1 MYKILYDNDFL
12 FDPFDDS
19 RVVYNASIT
28 NNVNA
33 ASYLDFTVT
42 SAHPMYDKI
51 EERSGIITVYWDNEE
66 LFQGQITKIEL
77 DLDGNKTVACSSA
90 LDWLREVQL
99 RPYSTD
105 EAECKEY
112 EFPLDKAPEGLDG
125 YFQWVIDQY
134 NATNLDD
141 RRFDIDVNQANGLT
155 SKNHVYFASTSPQT
169 VADAIESNILDAY
182 GGYLVLRYVDH
193 RLVLDLY
200 SDIHEMNPQI
210 IDFAENILDITKTED
225 TNDQYTAVL
234 PLGKSPQYTAKQQ
247 KYHDEKDAYDKRMK
261 ERDAAQKSKIDR
273 LRKEEEAERKRID
286 GIKDKQAKKAA
297 QDALKRR
304 QDARRK
310 DEDAFRKETE
320 RLQNEQKIKDDANN
334 ADKTKTNPIDI
345 SSLPDGGLP
354 TDLDLYKKGDVVY
367 SMTAVERYGYK
378 EYVYTDNE
386 VEDKQELLK
395 LAGVMLR
402 KLMAPA
408 LSIDVKA
415 IDRALYQPE
424 HTHLFVGQA
433 VRVRSKIHGIDEFMM
448 VSSLKINLT
457 DPSQTTAT
465 LGVVYDTLTG
475 QQSSF
480 LKSLN
485 SQIDASVDVVTKV
498 ENNVKNT
505 EITLGQVQQVV
516 SNVNDKTDLV
526 INNVGDYKW
535 QTDVAWDSA
544 NEAQNT
550 ADEANEKADVNKES
564 INNLKT
570 EVDTSKA
577 ETEEAIGQMSN
588 EMAAIAQKAE
598 DIRTDANAAVES
610 VRGDL
615 AETDAKAQDAATKAQ
630 QAMDGLTDANTKIE
644 GLETSVDHN
653 TEAITNANGEI
664 VGVKEQITGVATT
677 ANNALSV
684 ATTNTQSLKEQSNRI
699 DTAYS
704 DIESARTAISE
715 VKQTADGVK
724 LNLETNYLDKTQTAA
739 AYATKAQ
746 LTATSKQIST
756 SVSKKYATI
765 ETVEGLQN
773 IADAA
778 IETWSGQVNPTNSNP
793 PASTWTTDA
802 LKRQHTGDIYYNM
815 STGKSYRWGSADGTA
830 YSWTMIADNDIT
842 KALADAAKA
851 QQTANGAKQ
860 DVVNLSNKVKAEYVS
875 NSTFNQTAES
885 IRASVTEAASTAN
898 AASEKAAALEVRANG
913 IDATLREQASTLNN
927 HTTTI
932 GQLSVKANGLQGKFE
947 QVSGDISNLNKSLN
961 GLINPGF
968 ANNDYGWVK
977 SGASFRLS
985 TYDATL
991 NGPYLVAENFS
1002 NGGTYQI
1009 INKGLL
1015 SLIPKHTYRIS
1026 LLMHVNR
1033 SVLKYP
1039 NFGMTV
1045 RMIKSIDPYA
1055 AYDGYFVSLP
1065 ANKITDNQFANYSID
1080 WVCPEKVTQG
1090 YFRIAAITNAGT
1102 GGFISVKSVDIVDV
1116 TEGAAALTKTATL
1129 EAGLNGFKQTV
1140 EETYTTKD
1148 EFNNLQIG
1156 GRNLLLSTKTSKQVV
1171 GNNGANQ
1178 TMTLYTLS
1186 THSWAHLDP
1195 GEYMISA
1202 DISYEGTI
1210 SGKFTFQR
1218 DYKPWGFTP
1227 SAGKNFA
1234 DIITDSKRKAHVEFC
1249 VTNAYDGASKDLAV
1263 RFDNVQGTVTFSNV
1277 KLEKGNKATTW
1288 SPAPDDMLDKATAQE
1303 TYSTNSY
1310 VDQKAKSV
1318 SIGVVE
1324 AYKRGE
1330 HGDKLTTSSQ
1340 LQAMKDSITST
1351 VASTYET
1358 KSDATLKGKAIDGL
1372 INPDFTTGTTYGWS
1386 GHNYVGRISTVDA
1399 SVGGPY
1405 LVCERFTPNSGF
1417 RITNNGVITVKPGN
1431 TYRVSANLRASH
1443 DFIKTEL
1450 GMFLRKANDTLI
1462 SVHRIAVRA
1471 DFDAAGNVWTYRYV
1485 DIKIPDKITAIKI
1498 GFGAEVT
1505 SAAGHF
1511 VIKGLRIEDV
1521 TLALAAQD
1529 TANKGM
1535 KQSSEAIQSLE
1546 KFQQSVEETYVKGED
1561 LSGGSTNI
1569 LIDTKA
1575 FGNANPNGA
1584 TNGLPGVLGFP
1595 TNTSYQGLTIRE
1607 IPASNTSAN
1616 QVICEYA
1623 IKDCQGGQWYTA
1635 SFFAKGSGTFQAYFY
1650 TNGNVVESKTVA
1662 NDSYSGVT
1670 TTSGGDGRAEIKV
1683 DGRWRRYNVSWR
1695 LDPKNTSVF
1704 EKRFL
1709 LRRDATSGNIAVCGV
1724 KLEKGTIPS
1733 DWSPSPFDLAQQTS
1747 LNGELTKYTEKTTFE
1762 QTKKS
1767 FEWNIKSLAKY
1778 GPDKIPNGDPRSDLE
1793 TIMAIE
1799 KDSNPPVYTFTV
1811 NNTSAPTRTRVSR
1824 TIFTLT
1830 SALIANRTYRFS
1842 FEARV
1847 VSGSVP
1853 SADHIRLVCSNDN
1866 WSGYWPWLDGSGL
1879 GTTWKTFT
1887 GVVKVTQN
1895 CTKGAI
1901 EYNATTTGSKKF
1913 YIRNISIM
1921 DVTEGANAQSGV
1933 NELDTLIRYTSNGIE
1948 VGRKTNGQYTGPK
1961 ALVNSNGSFD
1971 VVKADNTLVSRLGE
1985 NLMGIMRD
1993 PTLND
1998 YRYSLSTFISP
2009 AAGQGKERRGVN
2021 MKSYG
2026 SFLLNGIPCNAA
2038 TDMIGAG
2045 ASNEAKIPLASSNSW
2060 FYLKMNLKSLQDTTF
2075 TIANAAT
2082 FRSDYYKK
2090 VDAINNGTTTT
2101 TFDSRYFDHCLCCA
2115 TANNNSSDTSVTAG
2129 AQRQVMITSPGLYGI
2144 VVHVHGY
2151 KPNTA
2156 NSFMDL
2162 VVEQMSATASSYSM
2176 APNMRFRIFET
2187 SDKEGFIQKQ
2197 TPIVFNKFDV
2207 GTRLRIGF
2215 QASHSGFRLSTWSKI
2230 YIVRM
2235 PFSSIIG

>member
-77 DLDGNKTVACSSA
+77 DLDGDKTVACSSA

-105 EAECKEY
+105 EAECKKY
-112 EFPLDKAPEGLDG
+112 EFPLDKAPESLDG

-169 VADAIESNILDAY
+169 VANAIESNILDAY
-182 GGYLVLRYVDH
+182 GGYLVLRYDDH

-200 SDIHEMNPQI
+200 SDIHETNPQI

-247 KYHDEKDAYDKRMK
+247 KYHDEKDAYDKMMK
-261 ERDAAQKSKIDR
+261 ERDAAHKSEIDR

-286 GIKDKQAKKAA
+286 GITDKKAKKAA

-304 QDARRK
+304 QDARQK
-310 DEDAFRKETE
+310 NEDAFNKETE
-320 RLQNEQKIKDDANN
+320 RLRNEQKIKDDANN

-378 EYVYTDNE
+378 EYVYTEND

-448 VSSLKINLT
+448 VSSIKLDLT
-457 DPSQTTAT
+457 DPSRTTAT
-465 LGVVYDTLTG
+465 LGVAYDTLTG
-475 QQSSF
+475 QQSSY

-577 ETEEAIGQMSN
+577 ETEEALGQMSN

-598 DIRTDANAAVES
+598 DIRTEAQGGIEEAKARIEQVRSDANAAVES

-615 AETDAKAQDAATKAQ
+615 AETDTKAQNAATKAE

-644 GLETSVDHN
+644 GLKTSVDRN

-704 DIESARTAISE
+704 DIETTRTTISE

-724 LNLETNYLDKTQTAA
+724 LNLETNYLDKTQTAD

-746 LTATSKQIST
+746 LAATSEQIST

-778 IETWSGQVNPTNSNP
+778 IETWSGRVNPTNSNP

-815 STGKSYRWGSADGTA
+815 DTGKSYRWGSTDGTS
-830 YSWTMIADNDIT
+830 YSWAMIADNDIT

-851 QQTANGAKQ
+851 QATAEGAKT
-860 DVVNLSNKVKAEYVS
+860 DVANLSNKVKAEYVS

-932 GQLSVKANGLQGKFE
+932 GQLSVKADGLQGKFEQVSTSLDVALANSEELLYNGGFEFGMDGWSCSYADLIVTSNDAHSGMKWARTLMHAKELFSTRPIKVINGRRYRFGMWYKIDNGYTNNYGGLRLQKSPDGTNFYDWEHRDIAMESTSGDWRYAYVDGIADDTVRFVRARMEFNHNIDVFLDDLSIKDITDAYNNAEKANTALTKSSQLEQNLDGFRQTVTESYLKKDDAETKYTSKSEFTQTTNEIRGTVQETAETVEGHTNSISQLSLKADGLQGKFE
-947 QVSGDISNLNKSLN
+947 QVSGDISNLNKSLT

-977 SGASFRLS
+977 RGASFRLS
-985 TYDATL
+985 TYDVTL
-991 NGPYLVAENFS
+991 NGPCLVAENFS

-1033 SVLKYP
+1033 SVLKEP
-1039 NFGMTV
+1039 NIGITV
-1045 RMIKSIDPYA
+1045 RMLKSIDPYA
-1055 AYDGYFVSLP
+1055 IYNDYFVSLP

-1090 YFRIAAITNAGT
+1090 YFRMAAVTNAGT

-1129 EAGLNGFKQTV
+1129 EAGLNGFRQTV
-1140 EETYTTKD
+1140 EETYTTKAETQD
-1148 EFNNLQIG
+1148 KINAIAIGSVNYCKYGDYQNVVNGITGLAYDRATNIYEFDVPTTTNSSWGGGIGARNESSNKMTIPWGEWGTLTFDVYASAECVVKSDINNWFDG
-1156 GRNLLLSTKTSKQVV
+1156 TS
-1171 GNNGANQ
+1171 GIDNDLRSR
-1178 TMTLYTLS
+1178 MTLC
-1186 THSWAHLDP
+1186 P
-1195 GEYMISA
+1195 
-1202 DISYEGTI
+1202 
-1210 SGKFTFQR
+1210 
-1218 DYKPWGFTP
+1218 P
-1227 SAGKNFA
+1227 SASLVLESS
-1234 DIITDSKRKAHVEFC
+1234 T
-1249 VTNAYDGASKDLAV
+1249 AS
-1263 RFDNVQGTVTFSNV
+1263 GIPS
-1277 KLEKGNKATTW
+1277 
-1288 SPAPDDMLDKATAQE
+1288 
-1303 TYSTNSY
+1303 
-1310 VDQKAKSV
+1310 
-1318 SIGVVE
+1318 
-1324 AYKRGE
+1324 
-1330 HGDKLTTSSQ
+1330 
-1340 LQAMKDSITST
+1340 
-1351 VASTYET
+1351 
-1358 KSDATLKGKAIDGL
+1358 
-1372 INPDFTTGTTYGWS
+1372 
-1386 GHNYVGRISTVDA
+1386 
-1399 SVGGPY
+1399 
-1405 LVCERFTPNSGF
+1405 F
-1417 RITNNGVITVKPGN
+1417 RIPAN
-1431 TYRVSANLRASH
+1431 TW
-1443 DFIKTEL
+1443 
-1450 GMFLRKANDTLI
+1450 
-1462 SVHRIAVRA
+1462 VR
-1471 DFDAAGNVWTYRYV
+1471 
-1485 DIKIPDKITAIKI
+1485 
-1498 GFGAEVT
+1498 
-1505 SAAGHF
+1505 
-1511 VIKGLRIEDV
+1511 
-1521 TLALAAQD
+1521 
-1529 TANKGM
+1529 
-1535 KQSSEAIQSLE
+1535 
-1546 KFQQSVEETYVKGED
+1546 
-1561 LSGGSTNI
+1561 
-1569 LIDTKA
+1569 
-1575 FGNANPNGA
+1575 
-1584 TNGLPGVLGFP
+1584 LGFSIY
-1595 TNTSYQGLTIRE
+1595 NG
-1607 IPASNTSAN
+1607 NTSAN
-1616 QVICEYA
+1616 PNK
-1623 IKDCQGGQWYTA
+1623 KDIR
-1635 SFFAKGSGTFQAYFY
+1635 SY
-1650 TNGNVVESKTVA
+1650 TN
-1662 NDSYSGVT
+1662 
-1670 TTSGGDGRAEIKV
+1670 I
-1683 DGRWRRYNVSWR
+1683 
-1695 LDPKNTSVF
+1695 LCLP
-1704 EKRFL
+1704 
-1709 LRRDATSGNIAVCGV
+1709 
-1724 KLEKGTIPS
+1724 
-1733 DWSPSPFDLAQQTS
+1733 
-1747 LNGELTKYTEKTTFE
+1747 
-1762 QTKKS
+1762 
-1767 FEWNIKSLAKY
+1767 
-1778 GPDKIPNGDPRSDLE
+1778 
-1793 TIMAIE
+1793 
-1799 KDSNPPVYTFTV
+1799 
-1811 NNTSAPTRTRVSR
+1811 TSAV
-1824 TIFTLT
+1824 
-1830 SALIANRTYRFS
+1830 Y
-1842 FEARV
+1842 
-1847 VSGSVP
+1847 
-1853 SADHIRLVCSNDN
+1853 
-1866 WSGYWPWLDGSGL
+1866 
-1879 GTTWKTFT
+1879 
-1887 GVVKVTQN
+1887 
-1895 CTKGAI
+1895 
-1901 EYNATTTGSKKF
+1901 
-1913 YIRNISIM
+1913 
-1921 DVTEGANAQSGV
+1921 
-1933 NELDTLIRYTSNGIE
+1933 
-1948 VGRKTNGQYTGPK
+1948 
-1961 ALVNSNGSFD
+1961 
-1971 VVKADNTLVSRLGE
+1971 
-1985 NLMGIMRD
+1985 
-1993 PTLND
+1993 
-1998 YRYSLSTFISP
+1998 
-2009 AAGQGKERRGVN
+2009 
-2021 MKSYG
+2021 
-2026 SFLLNGIPCNAA
+2026 
-2038 TDMIGAG
+2038 
-2045 ASNEAKIPLASSNSW
+2045 
-2060 FYLKMNLKSLQDTTF
+2060 
-2075 TIANAAT
+2075 
-2082 FRSDYYKK
+2082 
-2090 VDAINNGTTTT
+2090 
-2101 TFDSRYFDHCLCCA
+2101 
-2115 TANNNSSDTSVTAG
+2115 
-2129 AQRQVMITSPGLYGI
+2129 
-2144 VVHVHGY
+2144 HV
-2151 KPNTA
+2151 
-2156 NSFMDL
+2156 
-2162 VVEQMSATASSYSM
+2162 
-2176 APNMRFRIFET
+2176 
-2187 SDKEGFIQKQ
+2187 
-2197 TPIVFNKFDV
+2197 
-2207 GTRLRIGF
+2207 
-2215 QASHSGFRLSTWSKI
+2215 
-2230 YIVRM
+2230 
-2235 PFSSIIG
+2235 